1 MGQPSSGWVRLFLAP
16 AIIDIF
22 GRIVPFRRKQ
32 KLGLVNDFKRW
43 VSGEVDDDDFDLD
56 DETMESTE
64 PEEPSYYS
72 RPESAASAPVEA
84 AHTQVQPRRNNRVV
98 NISATTRLAVVLVKA
113 DQFNNVADI
122 ADHLKNKMTVVLNL
136 ESTDKEVSKRMLDFL
151 SGVTYAIE
159 GKIKRVASNT
169 YLITPL
175 DVEIVGDDLISELE
189 NSGMKL

>member
-1 MGQPSSGWVRLFLAP
+1 M
-16 AIIDIF
+16 
-22 GRIVPFRRKQ
+22 
-32 KLGLVNDFKRW
+32 GLVNDFRRW
-43 VSGEVDDDDFDLD
+43 VSGDVDDDDFDLD
-56 DETMESTE
+56 EESAE
-64 PEEPSYYS
+64 PQESAESSSYYT
-72 RPESAASAPVEA
+72 RPEPDVSRSSVHEDTPRS
-84 AHTQVQPRRNNRVV
+84 QIQPNRNNRVV
-98 NISATTRLAVVLVKA
+98 NISATTKLAVVLVKT

-136 ESTDKEVSKRMLDFL
+136 ETTEKETSKRMLDFL

-189 NSGMKL
+189 NNGLRF

>member
-1 MGQPSSGWVRLFLAP
+1 MGS
-16 AIIDIF
+16 
-22 GRIVPFRRKQ
+22 
-32 KLGLVNDFKRW
+32 VNDFKRW